1 MSSNPRLSSGE
12 IENLLFSTAVDL
24 GANGRDP
31 YFGYGRVDAARAV
44 QAAKVAVP
52 IQDTEAP
59 NVSIVDPLG
68 GATVQDL
75 VPIDIQAIDNV
86 GVARAEL
93 WVNNTSVAVDSSAP
107 FAFTW
112 DSKGAQNGA
121 ASLTVRAYDA
131 ANNMGTSSIEV
142 SVNNPVQPPV
152 ADTEPPVVQI
162 INPVAGNVSGNVT
175 ISVNASDN
183 SSASGI
189 SLWIY
194 IDGSLK
200 AFGKGSTMSTNW
212 NTRKNVKIGTH
223 AIQVVAKDAA
233 GNTSSTAVNV
243 NVVK

>member
-1 MSSNPRLSSGE
+1 MCRLS
-12 IENLLFSTAVDL
+12 I
-24 GANGRDP
+24 RW
-31 YFGYGRVDAARAV
+31 
-44 QAAKVAVP
+44 
-52 IQDTEAP
+52 
-59 NVSIVDPLG
+59 G

-112 DSKGAQNGA
+112 DSKGAQNGT

-131 ANNMGTSSIEV
+131 ANNMAASSIEV
-142 SVNNPVQPPV
+142 NVNNPVQPPV
-152 ADTEPPVVQI
+152 ADTQPPVVQI
-162 INPVAGNVSGNVT
+162 INPVAGNVSGNVA

-200 AFGKGSTMSTNW
+200 ASGTGSTMSTNW
-212 NTRKNVKIGTH
+212 NIRKNVKIGTH
-223 AIQVVAKDAA
+223 TIQAVARDAA